1 MPATYTDLL
10 GLTLQATGEHDNTW
24 GETLNTGVFQLV
36 EDALAGM
43 VSISLAS
50 GDQTLTIP
58 DGADT
63 ALSARHMMMNL
74 TGTLSANRV
83 VNVPARTKL
92 YLVINGTTG
101 SYTVTVKVTGQT
113 GIEVPQGSAKLLYC
127 NGTDVEEVTAAA
139 VSATLAATAT
149 NALSLGGVLAAN
161 YARLDIA
168 NLFNGKQAVTKVA
181 LTDTAGVIAVDA
193 ALSNSFGLTMDGNH
207 TLANPTNGTDGQVI
221 RIVIKQD
228 ATGSRVITWGSKYAF
243 VGGVSPVLSTAANA
257 IDYASFEYDSAAD
270 KWLGGLGKGFD

>member
-1 MPATYTDLL
+1 
-10 GLTLQATGEHDNTW
+10 
-24 GETLNTGVFQLV
+24 
-36 EDALAGM
+36 
-43 VSISLAS
+43 
-50 GDQTLTIP
+50 
-58 DGADT
+58 
-63 ALSARHMMMNL
+63 
-74 TGTLSANRV
+74 
-83 VNVPARTKL
+83 
-92 YLVINGTTG
+92 
-101 SYTVTVKVTGQT
+101 VTGQT